1 MVKPGTRLGYMLGLN
16 RDVRPY
22 ERPVPTGEEKFQ
34 SLIGEQGGYSAV
46 GRLPQGESPG
56 KGKRKAGDG
65 LNLYLRQ
72 VFGEGKFAPLPPM
85 SAGGIPPLDDLSE
98 TV

>member
-1 MVKPGTRLGYMLGLN
+1 
-16 RDVRPY
+16 
-22 ERPVPTGEEKFQ
+22 
-34 SLIGEQGGYSAV
+34 V

-72 VFGEGKFAPLPPM
+72 VFGEGKFAQLPPM
-85 SAGGIPPLDDLSE
+85 RNAGVPPLDDLSE
-98 TV
+98 TL